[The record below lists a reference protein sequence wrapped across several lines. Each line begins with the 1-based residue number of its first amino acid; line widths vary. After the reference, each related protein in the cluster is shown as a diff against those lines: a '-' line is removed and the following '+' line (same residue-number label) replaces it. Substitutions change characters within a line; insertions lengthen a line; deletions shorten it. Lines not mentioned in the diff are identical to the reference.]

1 MKKKIWSVSDLKEN
15 LEEISSQVHETNE
28 PVFLTKNG
36 FADMVVLS
44 MEAYENLQSE
54 SEVYFKLK
62 EAEESTKLDG
72 RVFSSKEVL
81 NSIRDIV

>member
-15 LEEISSQVHETNE
+15 LEEISSQIHETNE

>member
-15 LEEISSQVHETNE
+15 LEEISSQIHETNE
-28 PVFLTKNG
+28 TVFLTKNG

-81 NSIRDIV
+81 NSISDIV